1 MPTQGTM
8 VQFKAGLY
16 ENYVAIATKDLNTIY
31 FCTDTQ
37 QMFIGETEY
46 TRPVITGATLPEIDS
61 PLNTM
66 FYHTTEKAL
75 YSNIGGTWTKVSNEY
90 VHPNSGATA
99 GTYGQV
105 TINAQGHV
113 TGGVAATDVAHGG
126 TGKTSVTA
134 NALLKGNGTSAMAEI
149 APGTTGQVLKMT
161 ASGPA
166 WGADNNT
173 TYTDMK
179 GATASAAGANG
190 LVPAPAAG
198 KQTSFLRGDGTW
210 VVPTNTNT
218 TYTFAEGSTNGA
230 FSVTPSGGSAQSVSI
245 HGLGSA
251 AYKADTYFA
260 TKSHTHTKD
269 DITSVNASAITGT
282 ISIENLPAGALERLV
297 VVADDAAR
305 LKLTTASVQNG
316 DTVKVTSTGKIYYV
330 VDDTKLNA
338 EAGYVEYTAGSAT
351 SVPWSGVTGKPSVTH
366 SLTGDVTGSVAATL
380 GGAVSITTTLKNS
393 GVTAGTYRSVTVN
406 AKGII
411 TGGSNPTTLAG
422 YGITD
427 AVSKSSTWT
436 AGQILTADA
445 NGVAKTTGFTIAT
458 SVPANAKF
466 TDTTYS
472 AMTGAT
478 ADAAGVAG
486 LVPAPA
492 KGDQAKFLKAD
503 GTWGTPTNTTYS
515 GDRGISLVSGKFGHS
530 NAAITANTTGLN
542 TAKTLAWGSA
552 ITLNTV
558 KYDAYGHITGTGT
571 YTITMPANPNTDTH
585 HQAKNI
591 VGASATATANA
602 ATANT
607 TTFLNLVENGAVRS
621 SHQIKGAGA
630 TTVSAT
636 AAGVI
641 TVTSTDTKLTWG
653 SF

>member
-46 TRPVITGATLPEIDS
+46 TRPVITGSSLPEIDS
-61 PLNTM
+61 PLNTL

-105 TINAQGHV
+105 TVNAQGHV
-113 TGGVAATDVAHGG
+113 TAGTTATDVAHGG

-134 NALLKGNGTSAMAEI
+134 NALLKGNGTSAMTEI

-161 ASGPA
+161 TDGPA
-166 WGADNNT
+166 WGTDNNT
-173 TYTDMK
+173 TYSDMK
-179 GATASAAGANG
+179 GATASAAGTHG

-218 TYTFAEGSTNGA
+218 TYTFAEGTTNGA
-230 FSVTPSGGSAQSVSI
+230 FDVTPSGGSKQSVPI

-251 AYKADTYFA
+251 AYTESSAYATAAQGTLATNAMPKSGGTFTGLVTLSGAPTNNLHAA
-260 TKSHTHTKD
+260 TKAYVDSTVSSAVS
-269 DITSVNASAITGT
+269 SVFKFKGTVATVNDLPSSATEGDVYHVTAKHGEYIY
-282 ISIENLPAGALERLV
+282 AKVDGA
-297 VVADDAAR
+297 
-305 LKLTTASVQNG
+305 TTATWESLG
-316 DTVKVTSTGKIYYV
+316 EI
-330 VDDTKLNA
+330 VDL
-338 EAGYVEYTAGSAT
+338 SAYAL
-351 SVPWSGVTGKPSVTH
+351 SADVIQRVTGA
-366 SLTGDVTGSVAATL
+366 TGMVP
-380 GGAVSITTTLKNS
+380 K
-393 GVTAGTYRSVTVN
+393 
-406 AKGII
+406 
-411 TGGSNPTTLAG
+411 
-422 YGITD
+422 
-427 AVSKSSTWT
+427 
-436 AGQILTADA
+436 LTAD
-445 NGVAKTTGFTIAT
+445 GTLVSSGFTLGV

-466 TDTTYS
+466 TDTVYTHPAGSAASKTSGLYKFSTDSTSHISAVTAVTKTDITALGIPAQDTTYS
-472 AMTGAT
+472 VFTGAT
-478 ADAAGVAG
+478 ADAAGTSG
-486 LVPAPA
+486 LVVAPA

-503 GTWGTPTNTTYS
+503 GTWATPANTTYS

-530 NAAITANTTGLN
+530 NPTITANTSGLN

-552 ITLNTV
+552 ITLNTI
-558 KYDAYGHITGTGT
+558 KYDIYGHITGTGT

-602 ATANT
+602 ATTNT

-621 SHQIKGAGA
+621 SHQIKGSGA
-630 TTVSAT
+630 TTVTAT
-636 AAGVI
+636 SAGVI
-641 TVTSTDTKLTWG
+641 TVSSTDTRLTWG

>member
-46 TRPVITGATLPEIDS
+46 TRPVITGSSLPEIDS
-61 PLNTM
+61 PLNTL

-90 VHPNSGATA
+90 VHPNSGTTA

-105 TINAQGHV
+105 TVNAQGHV
-113 TGGVAATDVAHGG
+113 TAGTTATDVAHGG

-134 NALLKGNGTSAMAEI
+134 NSLLKGNGTSAMAEI

-161 ASGPA
+161 ADGPA
-166 WGADNNT
+166 WGTDNNT
-173 TYTDMK
+173 TYSDMK
-179 GATASAAGANG
+179 GATASAAGTHG

-218 TYTFAEGSTNGA
+218 TYTFAEGTTNGA
-230 FSVTPSGGSAQSVSI
+230 FDVTPSGGSKQSVPI

-251 AYKADTYFA
+251 AYTESSAYATAAQGTLATNAMPKSGGTFTGLVTLSGAPTNNLHAA
-260 TKSHTHTKD
+260 TKAYVDSTVSSAVS
-269 DITSVNASAITGT
+269 SVFKFKGTVATVNDLPSSATEGDVYHVTAKHGEYIY
-282 ISIENLPAGALERLV
+282 AKVDGA
-297 VVADDAAR
+297 
-305 LKLTTASVQNG
+305 TTATWESLG
-316 DTVKVTSTGKIYYV
+316 EI
-330 VDDTKLNA
+330 VDL
-338 EAGYVEYTAGSAT
+338 SAYAL
-351 SVPWSGVTGKPSVTH
+351 SADVIQRVTGA
-366 SLTGDVTGSVAATL
+366 TGMVP
-380 GGAVSITTTLKNS
+380 K
-393 GVTAGTYRSVTVN
+393 
-406 AKGII
+406 
-411 TGGSNPTTLAG
+411 
-422 YGITD
+422 
-427 AVSKSSTWT
+427 
-436 AGQILTADA
+436 LTAD
-445 NGVAKTTGFTIAT
+445 GTLVSSGFTLGV

-466 TDTTYS
+466 TDTVYTHPAGSAASKTSGLYKFSTDSTSHISAVTAVTKTDITALGIPAQDTTYS
-472 AMTGAT
+472 VFTGAT
-478 ADAAGVAG
+478 ADAAGTSG
-486 LVPAPA
+486 LVVAPA

-503 GTWGTPTNTTYS
+503 GTWATPANTTYS

-530 NAAITANTTGLN
+530 NPTITANTSGLN

-552 ITLNTV
+552 ITLNTI
-558 KYDAYGHITGTGT
+558 KYDIYGHITGTGT

-602 ATANT
+602 ATTNT

-621 SHQIKGAGA
+621 SHQIKGSGA
-630 TTVSAT
+630 TTVTAT
-636 AAGVI
+636 SAGVI
-641 TVTSTDTKLTWG
+641 TVSSTDTKLTWG

>member
-46 TRPVITGATLPEIDS
+46 TRPVITGSSLPEIDS
-61 PLNTM
+61 PLNTL

-105 TINAQGHV
+105 TVNAQGHV
-113 TGGVAATDVAHGG
+113 TAGTTATDVAHGG

-134 NALLKGNGTSAMAEI
+134 NALLKGNGTSAMTEI

-161 ASGPA
+161 TDGPA
-166 WGADNNT
+166 WGTDNNT
-173 TYTDMK
+173 TYSDMK
-179 GATASAAGANG
+179 GATASAAGTHG

-218 TYTFAEGSTNGA
+218 TYTFAEGTTNGA
-230 FSVTPSGGSAQSVSI
+230 FDVTPSGGSKQSVPI

-251 AYKADTYFA
+251 AYTESSAYATAAQGTLATNAMPKSGGTFTGLVTLSGAPTNNLHAA
-260 TKSHTHTKD
+260 TKAYVDSTVSSAVS
-269 DITSVNASAITGT
+269 SVFKFKGTVATVNDLPSSATEGDVYHVTAKHGEYIY
-282 ISIENLPAGALERLV
+282 AKVDGA
-297 VVADDAAR
+297 
-305 LKLTTASVQNG
+305 TTATWESLG
-316 DTVKVTSTGKIYYV
+316 EI
-330 VDDTKLNA
+330 VDL
-338 EAGYVEYTAGSAT
+338 SAYAL
-351 SVPWSGVTGKPSVTH
+351 SADVIQRVTGA
-366 SLTGDVTGSVAATL
+366 TGMVP
-380 GGAVSITTTLKNS
+380 K
-393 GVTAGTYRSVTVN
+393 
-406 AKGII
+406 
-411 TGGSNPTTLAG
+411 
-422 YGITD
+422 
-427 AVSKSSTWT
+427 
-436 AGQILTADA
+436 LTAD
-445 NGVAKTTGFTIAT
+445 GTLVSSGFTLGV

-466 TDTTYS
+466 TDTVYTHPAGSAVSKTSGLYKFSTDSTSHISAVTAVTKTDITALGIPAQDTTYS
-472 AMTGAT
+472 VFTGAT
-478 ADAAGVAG
+478 ADAAGTSG
-486 LVPAPA
+486 LVVAPA

-503 GTWGTPTNTTYS
+503 GTWATPANTTYS

-530 NAAITANTTGLN
+530 NPTITANTSGLN

-552 ITLNTV
+552 ITLNTI
-558 KYDAYGHITGTGT
+558 KYDIYGHITGTGT

-602 ATANT
+602 ATTNT

-621 SHQIKGAGA
+621 SHQIKGSGA
-630 TTVSAT
+630 TTVTAT
-636 AAGVI
+636 SAGVI
-641 TVTSTDTKLTWG
+641 TVSSTDTKLTWG

>member
-46 TRPVITGATLPEIDS
+46 TRPVITGSSLPEIDS
-61 PLNTM
+61 PLNTL

-75 YSNIGGTWTKVSNEY
+75 YSNIGGTWTKVSNKY
-90 VHPNSGATA
+90 VHPNSGTTA

-105 TINAQGHV
+105 TVNAQGHV
-113 TGGVAATDVAHGG
+113 TAGTTATDVAHGG

-134 NALLKGNGTSAMAEI
+134 NSLLKGNGTSAMAEI

-161 ASGPA
+161 ADGPA
-166 WGADNNT
+166 WGTDNNT
-173 TYTDMK
+173 TYSDMK
-179 GATASAAGANG
+179 GATASAAGTHG

-218 TYTFAEGSTNGA
+218 TYTFAEGTTNGA
-230 FSVTPSGGSAQSVSI
+230 FDVTPSGGSKQSVPI

-251 AYKADTYFA
+251 AYTKSSAYATAAQGTLATNAMPKSGGTFTGLVTLSGAPTNNLHAA
-260 TKSHTHTKD
+260 TKAYVDSTVSSAVS
-269 DITSVNASAITGT
+269 SVFKFKGTVATVNDLPSSATEGDVYHVTAKHGEYIY
-282 ISIENLPAGALERLV
+282 AKVDGA
-297 VVADDAAR
+297 
-305 LKLTTASVQNG
+305 TTATWESLG
-316 DTVKVTSTGKIYYV
+316 EI
-330 VDDTKLNA
+330 VDL
-338 EAGYVEYTAGSAT
+338 SAYAL
-351 SVPWSGVTGKPSVTH
+351 SADVIQRVTGA
-366 SLTGDVTGSVAATL
+366 TGMVP
-380 GGAVSITTTLKNS
+380 K
-393 GVTAGTYRSVTVN
+393 
-406 AKGII
+406 
-411 TGGSNPTTLAG
+411 
-422 YGITD
+422 
-427 AVSKSSTWT
+427 
-436 AGQILTADA
+436 LTAD
-445 NGVAKTTGFTIAT
+445 GTLVSSGFTLGV

-466 TDTTYS
+466 TDTVYTHPAGSAASKTSGLYKFSTNSTSHISAVTAVTKTDITALGIPAQDTTYS
-472 AMTGAT
+472 VFTGAT
-478 ADAAGVAG
+478 ADAAGTSG
-486 LVPAPA
+486 LVVAPA

-503 GTWGTPTNTTYS
+503 GTWATPANTTYS

-530 NAAITANTTGLN
+530 NPTITANTSGLN

-552 ITLNTV
+552 ITLNTI
-558 KYDAYGHITGTGT
+558 KYDIYGHITGTGT

-602 ATANT
+602 ATTNT

-621 SHQIKGAGA
+621 SHQIKGSGA
-630 TTVSAT
+630 TTVTAT
-636 AAGVI
+636 SAGVI
-641 TVTSTDTKLTWG
+641 TVSSTDTKLTWG

>member
-46 TRPVITGATLPEIDS
+46 TRPVITGSSLPEIDS
-61 PLNTM
+61 PLNTL

-105 TINAQGHV
+105 TVNAQGHV
-113 TGGVAATDVAHGG
+113 TAGTTATDVAHGG

-134 NALLKGNGTSAMAEI
+134 NALLKGNGTSAMTEI

-161 ASGPA
+161 TDGPA
-166 WGADNNT
+166 WGTDNNT
-173 TYTDMK
+173 TYSDMT
-179 GATASAAGANG
+179 GATASAAGTHG

-218 TYTFAEGSTNGA
+218 TYTFAEGTTNGA
-230 FSVTPSGGSAQSVSI
+230 FDVTPSGGSKQSVPI

-251 AYKADTYFA
+251 AYTKSSAYATAAQGTLATNAMPKSGGTFTGLVTLSGAPTNNLHAA
-260 TKSHTHTKD
+260 TKAYVDSTVNSAVSSVFKFKGTVATVD
-269 DITSVNASAITGT
+269 DLPSSATEGDVYHVTNKHGEYIY
-282 ISIENLPAGALERLV
+282 AKVDGA
-297 VVADDAAR
+297 
-305 LKLTTASVQNG
+305 TTATWESLG
-316 DTVKVTSTGKIYYV
+316 EI
-330 VDDTKLNA
+330 VDLSAYALSADVIQRVSSATANHIPKLNA
-338 EAGYVEYTAGSAT
+338 DGTLT
-351 SVPWSGVTGKPSVTH
+351 DSGF
-366 SLTGDVTGSVAATL
+366 TL
-380 GGAVSITTTLKNS
+380 GV
-393 GVTAGTYRSVTVN
+393 
-406 AKGII
+406 
-411 TGGSNPTTLAG
+411 
-422 YGITD
+422 
-427 AVSKSSTWT
+427 
-436 AGQILTADA
+436 
-445 NGVAKTTGFTIAT
+445 

-466 TDTTYS
+466 TDTVYTHPAGSAASKTSRLYKFSTDSTSHISAVTAVTKADITALGIPAQDTTYS
-472 AMTGAT
+472 VFTGAT
-478 ADAAGVAG
+478 ADVAG
-486 LVPAPA
+486 TSGLVVAPA

-503 GTWGTPTNTTYS
+503 GTWATPANTTYT

-530 NAAITANTTGLN
+530 NAAITANTSGLN

-602 ATANT
+602 ATTNT

-621 SHQIKGAGA
+621 SHQIKGSGA
-630 TTVSAT
+630 TTVTAT
-636 AAGVI
+636 TAGVI
-641 TVTSTDTKLTWG
+641 TVSSTDTKLTWG